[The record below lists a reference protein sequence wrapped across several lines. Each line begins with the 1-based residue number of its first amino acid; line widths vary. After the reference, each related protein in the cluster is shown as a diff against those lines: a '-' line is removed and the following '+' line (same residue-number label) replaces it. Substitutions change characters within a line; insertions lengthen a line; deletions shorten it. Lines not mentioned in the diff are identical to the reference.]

1 MLGISRPLIYQ
12 RMEDGR
18 LPYREAGTHR
28 RVLWRDVL
36 ELKALE
42 DRRREA
48 ARELAEDTDDLEINY
63 ARSLKSP
70 F

>member
-1 MLGISRPLIYQ
+1 
-12 RMEDGR
+12 MEDGR